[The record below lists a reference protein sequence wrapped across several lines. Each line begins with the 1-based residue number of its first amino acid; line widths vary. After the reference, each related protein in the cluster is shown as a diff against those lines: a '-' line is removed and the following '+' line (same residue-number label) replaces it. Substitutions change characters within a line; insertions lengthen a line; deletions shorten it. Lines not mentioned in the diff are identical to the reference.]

1 MDAGAVASATVSTP
15 PPQLTP
21 DLEAMGVALRLRRDA
36 DADFLCD
43 VYVAH
48 RWPEMA
54 ATGWPPQTCLA
65 FLRDQHRLQDLNY
78 RKFCDGAAWCV
89 IEVGGERA
97 GRLYLFLRDGD
108 LRLMDIALM
117 PAYRNRGVGGALI
130 RAIQDQ
136 AAGLGAAKVSLYVEG
151 ANPALRLYE
160 RLGFKLVEAGA
171 PYHRFEWLIGLS

>member
-1 MDAGAVASATVSTP
+1 MTAGAAASAPAATP
-15 PPQLTP
+15 LPTLTS
-21 DLEAMGVALRLRRDA
+21 DLEAMGVTLRFRREA
-36 DADFLCD
+36 DAEFLCD

-54 ATGWPPQTCLA
+54 ATGWPPETCLA

-78 RKFCDGAAWCV
+78 RKFCEGAAWCV

-97 GRLYLFLRDGD
+97 GRLYLFLRDGE

-117 PAYRNRGVGGALI
+117 PAYRNRGIGGALI

-136 AAGLGAAKVSLYVEG
+136 AAGLGAVKVSLYVEG

-160 RLGFKLVEAGA
+160 RLGFKLVQPGG
-171 PYHRFEWLIGLS
+171 PYHRFEWPVGLS